1 MLHEENKERY
11 GLLDIENSNKPIL
24 EYTGERYM
32 PEVQGKI
39 ELEHYHR
46 YIFASHFVKGKLVLD
61 IACGEGYGS
70 TILADFASHVVGV
83 DISEEAIEHVKQK
96 YEKPNLEFKQGSCD
110 AIPLDNSS
118 IDVVVSFETI
128 EHHDRHEEMLQEIK
142 RVLKPDGILIIS
154 SPDKYEYSDKP
165 GRTNIYHVKELY
177 RHDFEGLIAR
187 HFQNMVSF
195 GQRVLYGSAILRE
208 DGPSSINTVDLG
220 DDSFVSI
227 PGMQRPLYLIAVAS
241 DSVIPPLPSSILEP
255 PDNHI
260 DTLNAIIAKRDY
272 QISLL
277 NEYSSSL
284 NGKLFWLTENLSS
297 LTNSFSWRITKPLRV
312 VQRIVQEGGIRQE
325 HKERLLGLAR
335 RIYKKLHLP

>member
-1 MLHEENKERY
+1 
-11 GLLDIENSNKPIL
+11 
-24 EYTGERYM
+24 M

-39 ELEHYHR
+39 ELEHFHR

-70 TILADFASHVVGV
+70 NMLAAGIASHVIGV
-83 DISEEAIEHVKQK
+83 DISEEAVEHAKQQ
-96 YEKPNLEFKQGSCD
+96 YQKPNLEFKQSSCD
-110 AIPLDNSS
+110 AIPLADSS

-177 RHDFEGLIAR
+177 RHEFDGLIAH
-187 HFQNMVSF
+187 HFQNMISY

-208 DGPSSINTVDLG
+208 DGPSSIYTAELT
-220 DDSFVSI
+220 DDTFVQA
-227 PGMQRPLYLIAVAS
+227 PGIQRPLYLIVVAS
-241 DSVIPPLPSSILEP
+241 DAKLPPLPSSILEP

-260 DTLNAIIAKRDY
+260 DTLNDIITKRDY
-272 QISLL
+272 HISVLKEHSSLL
-277 NEYSSSL
+277 IEKVSSL
-284 NGKLFWLTENLSS
+284 NDKLFLLTENLSS

-335 RIYKKLHLP
+335 TIYKKLHLP

>member
-1 MLHEENKERY
+1 
-11 GLLDIENSNKPIL
+11 LDTENSDKPIL

-39 ELEHYHR
+39 ELEHFHR

-70 TILADFASHVVGV
+70 NMLAGIASHVVGV
-83 DISEEAIEHVKQK
+83 DISEEAVEHAKQQ
-96 YEKPNLEFKQGSCD
+96 YQKPNLEFMHGSCD
-110 AIPLDNSS
+110 AIPLADSS

-165 GRTNIYHVKELY
+165 GGTNIYHVKELY
-177 RHDFEGLIAR
+177 RHEFDGLIAH
-187 HFQNMVSF
+187 HFQNMVSY
-195 GQRVLYGSAILRE
+195 GQRVLYGSAILRD
-208 DGPSSINTVDLG
+208 DGPSSIYTAELT
-220 DDSFVSI
+220 DDTFVQA

-241 DSVIPPLPSSILEP
+241 DAKIPPLPSSILEP

-284 NGKLFWLTENLSS
+284 NGKIFLLTENLSS

-325 HKERLLGLAR
+325 HKERLLGLVR
-335 RIYKKLHLP
+335 RIYKKFNLP